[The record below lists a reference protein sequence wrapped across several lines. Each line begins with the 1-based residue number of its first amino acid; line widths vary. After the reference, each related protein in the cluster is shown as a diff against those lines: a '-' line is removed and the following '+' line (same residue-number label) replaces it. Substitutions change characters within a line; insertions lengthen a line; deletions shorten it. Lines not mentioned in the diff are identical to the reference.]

1 MEEQSRKHQPI
12 FKPTFRWAILLTV
25 GTTLPIA
32 TVALYSFSRTLRTP
46 QSPSL
51 TTSASVSTIRAI
63 SALGYLEPQGE
74 VIKLSAPT
82 SVQGIG
88 SRVSQLLVREGERV
102 RPGQVVAILD
112 NRSLNQAALSEA
124 KKQVQVDQANLAKVK
139 AGAKQGEID
148 AQKARIA
155 RLQVQ
160 MQWEIVSQQ
169 ATIARLEAQQRTQTQ
184 SLAATVARTDAQW
197 RNAETEKRRYQN
209 LYQSGTIS
217 ASELDSKRLSAQTAS
232 KQLSEAKANLSQIVE
247 TMPQQLNEAK
257 ANLDKIAATLQQQI
271 KEAES
276 NLNQITEV
284 RPTDMQVAQA
294 QVEHSLAAVN
304 KAQADL
310 DLCYIRSPIHGQ
322 VLKIYTKAGESV
334 TDKGIAELGQ
344 TDRMVAVAEVNENNI
359 GKVRLAQPAT
369 ITSDYGAFTG
379 NLQGT
384 VIKIGN
390 KIGKQDVLGTDPA
403 ADTDARVVEV
413 KIGLASEDSQ
423 QVSGLTYA
431 KVVVK
436 INF

>member
-25 GTTLPIA
+25 GTTLTIA

-82 SVQGIG
+82 SVQGLG